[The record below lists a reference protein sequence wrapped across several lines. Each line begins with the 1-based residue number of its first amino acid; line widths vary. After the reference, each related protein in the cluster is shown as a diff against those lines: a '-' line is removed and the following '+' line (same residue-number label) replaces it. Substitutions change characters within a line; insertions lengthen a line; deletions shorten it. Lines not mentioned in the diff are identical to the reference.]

1 MFDLLNRIRKLDPRK
16 FTPTQW
22 VMVAVGIVVAL
33 WVLGTLFSIVTAI
46 APFVVLGI
54 LGYVVFRVLS
64 SRSEDAAK
72 VQQAKREASVT
83 QADAST
89 QRASEQV
96 EAVRTRRLVEPTI
109 DPNTGLETVDIA
121 RLEEQERRLM
131 QRAKQVDAD
140 EVQRQLEERRKRL
153 LGNQSGE

>member
-22 VMVAVGIVVAL
+22 VMVAVGVVVAL
-33 WVLGTLFSIVTAI
+33 WVLSTLLSIVTTI
-46 APFVVLGI
+46 MPFVVLGI
-54 LGYVVFRVLS
+54 LVYVAFRVLS

-72 VQQAKREASVT
+72 VQQAKREASVAE
-83 QADAST
+83 ADAST

-109 DPNTGLETVDIA
+109 DPVTGLETVDIA

-131 QRAKQVDAD
+131 QRAHQVDPD

-153 LGNQSGE
+153 LGNQSSE

>member
-22 VMVAVGIVVAL
+22 VMVAVGVVVAL
-33 WVLGTLFSIVTAI
+33 WVLSTLLSIVTTI
-46 APFVVLGI
+46 APFVLLGI
-54 LGYVVFRVLS
+54 LGYVAYRVLS

-72 VQQAKREASVT
+72 VQQAKREASVAE
-83 QADAST
+83 ADAST

-109 DPNTGLETVDIA
+109 DPVTGLETVDIA

-131 QRAKQVDAD
+131 QRAHQVDPD

-153 LGNQSGE
+153 LGSQSSE

>member
-22 VMVAVGIVVAL
+22 VMVAVGVVVAL
-33 WVLGTLFSIVTAI
+33 WVLSTLLSIVTTI
-46 APFVVLGI
+46 MPFVVLGI
-54 LGYVVFRVLS
+54 LGYVAFRVLS

-72 VQQAKREASVT
+72 VQQAKREASVAE
-83 QADAST
+83 ADAST

-109 DPNTGLETVDIA
+109 DPVTGLETVDIA

-131 QRAKQVDAD
+131 QRAHQVDPD

-153 LGNQSGE
+153 LGSQSSE